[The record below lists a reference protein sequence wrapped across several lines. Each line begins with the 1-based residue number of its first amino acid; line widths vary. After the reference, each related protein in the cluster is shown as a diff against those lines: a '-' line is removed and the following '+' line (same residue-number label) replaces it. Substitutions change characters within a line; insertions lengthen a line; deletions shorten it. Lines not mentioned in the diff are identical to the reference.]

1 MQDLSVS
8 LFILAGNDI
17 NFIIYLV
24 QQIKKGVT
32 DMKKDLMKLIK
43 KSNVD
48 VDTLKIFP
56 ERWEILYDE
65 ISEF

>member
-43 KSNVD
+43 KSNVA

>member
-56 ERWEILYDE
+56 EQWEILYDE

>member
-32 DMKKDLMKLIK
+32 DMKNKLYGFFE
-43 KSNVD
+43 NVLNFYAD
-48 VDTLKIFP
+48 FLIRNDYRF
-56 ERWEILYDE
+56 
-65 ISEF
+65 

>member
-56 ERWEILYDE
+56 EQWETLCDE